1 MGKTCSACMARLR
14 QTCLLNDTYSSRR
27 WPSVNTNM
35 RRDIMEMYRSVSS
48 RPAASRGADFRDV
61 GVFGQLV
68 GAREIPVLGAATL
81 VMAAFELVWRGVVA
95 LQMAMGR
102 ALARKQMVAR
112 LSALDDRLLRDIGI
126 GRDTIRAVSL
136 AAVMRQSNDDHNQK
150 DAA

>member
-1 MGKTCSACMARLR
+1 
-14 QTCLLNDTYSSRR
+14 
-27 WPSVNTNM
+27 
-35 RRDIMEMYRSVSS
+35 MEMYRSVSS

-126 GRDTIRAVSL
+126 GRDTIRAVSQ
-136 AAVMRQSNDDHNQK
+136 AAVMRQANDDHNQK